1 MKNENNSKS
10 KIDSQT
16 NTNGMVIGIII
27 IGALIAIPLLVM
39 NLGANKAKNNYLTAY
54 NTAYDTT
61 KNSTY
66 EKYRQAG
73 HDAGYEN
80 YHVKN
85 EVDIYVGD
93 IQECS
98 NLEIMKVSDFDYATS
113 NKSENSEKI
122 DSVFEVTVTG
132 TYCVNMQLSEFII
145 DNKNKIVTVRVPNP
159 ALTNFTSKYEML
171 YFSKNGTILDIFD
184 NGNYREGEDFA
195 IQQLTECKAEI
206 MHSLEYNQENNRNAE
221 ESARSVLTNII
232 KRLNPEIPDLKVYIE
247 FSNTIIV

>member
-1 MKNENNSKS
+1 M
-10 KIDSQT
+10 I
-16 NTNGMVIGIII
+16 IGIII

-54 NTAYDTT
+54 NTAYDTA

-73 HDAGYEN
+73 HDVGYEN

-98 NLEIMKVSDFDYATS
+98 NLEIMKVSDFDYAIS
-113 NKSENSEKI
+113 NKSDNAEKI

-145 DNKNKIVTVRVPNP
+145 DNKNNSVTVRVPNP
-159 ALTNFTSKYEML
+159 VLTDFTSKYEML
-171 YFSKNGTILDIFD
+171 YFSKNGTILNIFD
-184 NGNYREGEDFA
+184 KGNYREGEDFA

>member
-16 NTNGMVIGIII
+16 NTNGMIIGIII

-54 NTAYDTT
+54 NTAYDTA

-73 HDAGYEN
+73 HDVGYEN

-98 NLEIMKVSDFDYATS
+98 NLEIMKVSDFDYAIS
-113 NKSENSEKI
+113 NKSDNAEKI

-145 DNKNKIVTVRVPNP
+145 DNKNNSVTVRVPNP
-159 ALTNFTSKYEML
+159 VLTDFTSKYEML
-171 YFSKNGTILDIFD
+171 YFSKNGTILNIFD
-184 NGNYREGEDFA
+184 KGNYREGEDFA

>member
-1 MKNENNSKS
+1 MKNENNSKT

>member
-221 ESARSVLTNII
+221 ESARSVLTNIMS
-232 KRLNPEIPDLKVYIE
+232 LNNKLCKCQ
-247 FSNTIIV
+247 

>member
-16 NTNGMVIGIII
+16 NINGMVIGIII

>member
-159 ALTNFTSKYEML
+159 ALTNFTSKPM
-171 YFSKNGTILDIFD
+171 
-184 NGNYREGEDFA
+184 
-195 IQQLTECKAEI
+195 
-206 MHSLEYNQENNRNAE
+206 
-221 ESARSVLTNII
+221 
-232 KRLNPEIPDLKVYIE
+232 
-247 FSNTIIV
+247 

>member
-10 KIDSQT
+10 KID
-16 NTNGMVIGIII
+16 GMIIGIII

-54 NTAYDTT
+54 NTAYDTA

-73 HDAGYEN
+73 HDVGYEN

-98 NLEIMKVSDFDYATS
+98 NLEIMKVSDFDYAIS
-113 NKSENSEKI
+113 NKSDNAEKI

-145 DNKNKIVTVRVPNP
+145 DNKNNSVTVRVPNP
-159 ALTNFTSKYEML
+159 VLTDFTSKYEML
-171 YFSKNGTILDIFD
+171 YFSKNGTILNIFD
-184 NGNYREGEDFA
+184 KGNYREGEDFA

>member
-1 MKNENNSKS
+1 
-10 KIDSQT
+10 
-16 NTNGMVIGIII
+16 
-27 IGALIAIPLLVM
+27 
-39 NLGANKAKNNYLTAY
+39 
-54 NTAYDTT
+54 
-61 KNSTY
+61 
-66 EKYRQAG
+66 
-73 HDAGYEN
+73 
-80 YHVKN
+80 
-85 EVDIYVGD
+85 
-93 IQECS
+93 
-98 NLEIMKVSDFDYATS
+98 
-113 NKSENSEKI
+113 
-122 DSVFEVTVTG
+122 
-132 TYCVNMQLSEFII
+132 MQLSEFII

>member
-16 NTNGMVIGIII
+16 NINGMVIGIII

-132 TYCVNMQLSEFII
+132 TYCVNMQLSDFII

>member
-10 KIDSQT
+10 KKFSLT
-16 NTNGMVIGIII
+16 NTKGMVIGIII

-39 NLGANKAKNNYLTAY
+39 NLGANKAKKNYLTAY
-54 NTAYDTT
+54 NTAYDTA

-73 HDAGYEN
+73 HNAGYEN

-85 EVDIYVGD
+85 EVDIDVGN

-98 NLEIMKVSDFDYATS
+98 NLEIMKVSDFDYAIS
-113 NKSENSEKI
+113 NKSDNAEKI

-145 DNKNKIVTVRVPNP
+145 DNKNNSVTVRVPNP
-159 ALTNFTSKYEML
+159 VLTDFTSKYEML
-171 YFSKNGTILDIFD
+171 YFSKNGTILNIFD
-184 NGNYREGEDFA
+184 KGNYREGEDFA
-195 IQQLTECKAEI
+195 IQQLTECKASIENNLK
-206 MHSLEYNQENNRNAE
+206 HNQENELSAKKSAE
-221 ESARSVLTNII
+221 NTLINII
-232 KRLNPEIPDLKVYIE
+232 TRLNPEIPNIKVFVDFDDNMI
-247 FSNTIIV
+247 S

>member
-1 MKNENNSKS
+1 MKNENNSKT

-247 FSNTIIV
+247 FSTL

>member
-145 DNKNKIVTVRVPNP
+145 DNKNKIVTVRVLNP